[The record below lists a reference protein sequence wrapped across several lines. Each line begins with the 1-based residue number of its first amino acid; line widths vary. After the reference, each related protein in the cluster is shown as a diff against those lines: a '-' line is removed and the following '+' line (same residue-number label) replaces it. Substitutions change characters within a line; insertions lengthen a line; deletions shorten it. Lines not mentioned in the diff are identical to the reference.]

1 MDRSSFAL
9 AGATALCV
17 ASLLLLDPRSA
28 WSWGCQG
35 HRIVAYIA
43 RAHLGPNAKAQ
54 VKKLL
59 SENPIDPSLKRFCKP
74 RAPDPFVDGSTWAD
88 DVRESRSD
96 TSEWH
101 FLDIPRGAAQAE
113 VPSFCPDE
121 GCVTTAITDQLAI
134 LKSETGTSDAERAEA
149 LRFVVHFVGDI
160 HQPLHCTT
168 NGDRGGNCVPVE
180 YLDSK
185 PKLSKGKY
193 TPNLHQVWDTRVI
206 QTELTERDM
215 WTSTLADDIDERF
228 ATQIEQ
234 WMQETPDLNGWAWDG
249 HQIAEVS
256 VYGTLSPTVPEI
268 STTPQVKSCSTGNV
282 NGKMLALGLEIDED
296 DQKAALPIVEQQLA
310 KAGARLAEAL
320 NRVWP

>member
-1 MDRSSFAL
+1 MHRSSFVV

-17 ASLLLLDPRSA
+17 AGMLLVHPRSA

-88 DVRESRSD
+88 DVRNKRRY
-96 TSEWH
+96 TAEWH
-101 FLDIPRGAAQAE
+101 FLDIPRGASREE
-113 VPSFCPDE
+113 VATFCPQG
-121 GCVTTAITDQLAI
+121 GCVTTAIEKNIAT
-134 LKSETGTSDAERAEA
+134 LKSDQSSEKRAEA

-160 HQPLHCTT
+160 HQPLHCAT
-168 NGDRGGNCVPVE
+168 NGDRGGNCVPLE
-180 YLDSK
+180 YLGIDPAWSD
-185 PKLSKGKY
+185 GKY
-193 TPNLHQVWDTRVI
+193 APNLHQVWDTRII
-206 QTELTERDM
+206 QTEMTERDM

-234 WMQETPDLNGWAWDG
+234 WMQETPDLYAWAWDG
-249 HQIAEVS
+249 HQIAEAS
-256 VYGTLSPTVPEI
+256 VYGTLSPSVPILE
-268 STTPQVKSCSTGNV
+268 PAEVQSCSDGDV
-282 NGKMLALGLEIDED
+282 DGKMLALGLEIDD
-296 DQKAALPIVEQQLA
+296 HAQDVALPIVEQQLA
-310 KAGARLAEAL
+310 KAGARLAAAL